1 MNMVSGGNP
10 ISQESSES
18 QEKATGDFIIAIDF
32 GGTKVALATA
42 DFAGNLLEQ
51 ARLETK
57 ATQGARQVLERTF
70 LAAHP
75 LIERT
80 TTRTGGRC
88 MAAGVISPGVI
99 LPDRILLAPNVP
111 GWGELALLESMQAG
125 LDMTSVAIGND
136 AKAAAAAEVRWGNLQ
151 GADPAIYLS
160 LGTGVAV
167 ALVVGGKVITGA
179 HGASGE
185 FGYNL
190 RSIADSRGVA
200 DDCAPLEE
208 FIGGKSIGERGSL
221 LLGGNLS
228 AADLFASSDPR
239 ARALVDEAL
248 DELALHMTNM
258 AIVLDPACIAV
269 GGGWMAAGERI
280 LAALNARFKF
290 AVPFPPTVVPAKFVN
305 DASLVGAVA
314 LALSTFPDL
323 IRGET

>member
-1 MNMVSGGNP
+1 MSIASEEGP
-10 ISQESSES
+10 ISDERSGPQESSR
-18 QEKATGDFIIAIDF
+18 GDFVMAIDF

-51 ARLETK
+51 SRIETN
-57 ATQGARQVLERTF
+57 AAQGALQVLERTF

-80 TTRTGGRC
+80 AASTGGQC
-88 MAAGVISPGVI
+88 VAAGVISPGVI
-99 LPDRILLAPNVP
+99 LPDKILLAPNVP
-111 GWGELALLESMQAG
+111 GWGELALLENMRAG
-125 LDMTSVAIGND
+125 LHMTQVAVGND
-136 AKAAAAAEVRWGNLQ
+136 VKAAAAAEARWGNLQ

-167 ALVVGGKVITGA
+167 ALIAGGQVLTGA

-190 RSIADSRGVA
+190 RSVADTRGVA

-221 LLGGNLS
+221 VLGDNLS

-239 ARALVDEAL
+239 ARSLIDEAL
-248 DELALHMTNM
+248 AELALHMTNM
-258 AIVLDPACIAV
+258 AIVLDPARIAV

-280 LAALNARFKF
+280 LAALNARFSF
-290 AVPFPPTVVPAKFVN
+290 AVPFPPEVVPAKFVN
-305 DASLVGAVA
+305 DASLLGAVA
-314 LALSTFPDL
+314 LALSAFPSL
-323 IRGET
+323 TRGK